1 MIARVW
7 SGAASAANAGAY
19 VAHLHAHVFP
29 ELTRIAGHRG
39 AYVLRRPAAAGVA
52 FTVITLWES
61 IDAIRAFAGDDAEAA
76 VVPAGAR
83 ALLSSWDERAVHWEV
98 ALATLDNPG
107 AAGAK

>member
-7 SGAASAANAGAY
+7 NGTTPADNADAY
-19 VAHLHAHVFP
+19 VAHLGDHVFL

-39 AYVLRRPAAAGVA
+39 AYVLRRVAGSGVA

-61 IDAIRAFAGDDAEAA
+61 LDAIRTFAGDDVEAA
-76 VVPAGAR
+76 VVPAAAR
-83 ALLSSWDERAVHWEV
+83 ALLGSWDERAVHWDV
-98 ALATLDNPG
+98 PLAALDKLG